1 MFFGANHE
9 MASRENLRPF
19 GAPGP
24 TPQARR
30 RNFSVLH
37 PRRPSTLDETVSS
50 PATMHYIDVVASD
63 PDVEA
68 VENQGLLD
76 GPRDSARV
84 ERAELVA
91 WLLQQGLSVEQ
102 IRAAVSPMLLPASR
116 VVGKLRHPWAG
127 ARNQRRPRGRPEAIA
142 AGAARCRVTSTRPVV
157 SVMPFHGNVT
167 GRTPAP
173 EAPN

>member
-24 TPQARR
+24 TLQARR

-50 PATMHYIDVVASD
+50 PATMHYIDAVASE

-68 VENQGLLD
+68 IENQGLLD
-76 GPRDSARV
+76 GLHDSARV

-91 WLLQQGLSVEQ
+91 WLLQQGFSVEQ
-102 IRAAVSPMLLPASR
+102 IRAAVSPMLLPTSP
-116 VVGKLRHPWAG
+116 VVGNYGTHVSAREISDAHGVDLKLL
-127 ARNQRRPRGRPEAIA
+127 QRVQRALG
-142 AGAARCRVTSTRPVV
+142 
-157 SVMPFHGNVT
+157 
-167 GRTPAP
+167 
-173 EAPN
+173 